1 MYLLPVGLVLEEVA
15 DSLLLLGADELD
27 GEAWGGEGVA
37 RVGVHLKDFL
47 QEIVLLSKKFICC
60 HFRSQ
65 RITDLLKFVP
75 CQSP

>member
-27 GEAWGGEGVA
+27 REAGGGEGVA
-37 RVGVHLKDFL
+37 RVGVHLEGFL
-47 QEIVLLSKKFICC
+47 QEVVLLSKKFSCS

-65 RITDLLKFVP
+65 RITNHKKFVP
-75 CQSP
+75 CESP